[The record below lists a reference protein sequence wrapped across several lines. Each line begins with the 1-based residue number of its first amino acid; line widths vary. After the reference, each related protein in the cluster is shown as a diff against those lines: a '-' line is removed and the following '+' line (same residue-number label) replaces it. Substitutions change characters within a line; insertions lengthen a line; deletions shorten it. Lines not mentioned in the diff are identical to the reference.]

1 MTPDTAEGLRPL
13 EHRTDRTAANEE
25 FTGTAIPRQLR
36 RREGGWDPYEVWATR
51 VKERRKKP
59 RGPAKSHDPRR

>member
-1 MTPDTAEGLRPL
+1 MTQDTAEGLPVERRV
-13 EHRTDRTAANEE
+13 ETEAANED
-25 FTGTAIPRQLR
+25 FTGIVTRLNTT

-59 RGPAKSHDPRR
+59 RGPKSHDPRR